1 MSDISIENLI
11 LSNLLHDENYIRSV
25 LPFLKEEYFVNHEQ
39 RIIFNLVDK
48 YFTKY
53 NACPSQA
60 ALKIE
65 VDEMSL
71 NTDTHAACVQSISS
85 LNKVDTDEEWLLKQT
100 EKYCQDKAIYNAIM
114 ESIQV
119 IDGKTDKDKGA
130 LPEILSDALAVSFD
144 TNIGHDFL
152 EDFENRYDFYHKVV

>member
-11 LSNLLHDENYIRSV
+11 LSNLLYDENYIRSV

-39 RIIFNLVDK
+39 RIVFNLVDK

-53 NACPSQA
+53 NACPSRE

-65 VDEMSL
+65 VDELSL
-71 NTDTHAACVQSISS
+71 NTDTHAACVQFIGS
-85 LNKVDTDEEWLLKQT
+85 LNKSDTDEEWLLKQT

-119 IDGKTDKDKGA
+119 IDGKSDKDKGA

-152 EDFENRYDFYHKVV
+152 

>member
-11 LSNLLHDENYIRSV
+11 LSNLLYDENYIRSV

-39 RIIFNLVDK
+39 RITFNLVDK

-53 NACPSQA
+53 NACPSRE

-65 VDEMSL
+65 VDELSL
-71 NTDTHAACVQSISS
+71 NTDTHAACVQLISS
-85 LNKVDTDEEWLLKQT
+85 LDKVDADEEWLLKQT

-114 ESIQV
+114 
-119 IDGKTDKDKGA
+119 
-130 LPEILSDALAVSFD
+130 DALDGNSGKELGIPA
-144 TNIGHDFL
+144 TPHRIWQALQAQG
-152 EDFENRYDFYHKVV
+152 